1 VALTPFSRHFRR
13 DLIDMYSSIRLHI
26 QRTLIIATLCAGVA
40 ITTQAQEP
48 GSVFARAKQ
57 LVVSGNGAA
66 GRVLVDSVLTATTP
80 DTPAYAE
87 ALYWRAALAASS
99 ADAERDYRRI
109 VVEYPTSPHSG
120 DALLQLAQLEV
131 ARGDR
136 AAAAAHL
143 QRFVAENPTSPDRTR
158 VDLQLVRLLFDQN
171 DIAHGCP
178 ALRTALT
185 EIPDTL
191 VETRNQLDYY
201 SPRCV
206 ATDIGPGG
214 RVPAPADTV
223 RHDSTHA
230 APATTKKGATIAQ
243 GKYTLQIA
251 AYKAKSDAD
260 ALAKRLKGRKLDAR
274 VVGVSKLFRV
284 RIGRYATRAEA
295 VAEQKALKM
304 KKIDAFVTD
313 IGPDDK

>member
-1 VALTPFSRHFRR
+1 
-13 DLIDMYSSIRLHI
+13 MYSSTRTHI
-26 QRTLIIATLCAGVA
+26 QRILIAGALLGALTIPVR
-40 ITTQAQEP
+40 AQEP

-57 LVVSGNGAA
+57 LVVNGNGAA
-66 GRVLVDSVLTATTP
+66 GRLLVDSVLTATTP

-120 DALLQLAQLEV
+120 DALLQLAQIEL

-136 AAAAAHL
+136 DAATSHL
-143 QRFVAENPTSPDRTR
+143 QRFLAENPASSER
-158 VDLQLVRLLFDQN
+158 VRVETQLVRLFFEQN

-178 ALRTALT
+178 VLRAALS

-206 ATDIGPGG
+206 AADIGPGG
-214 RVPAPADTV
+214 RVPAPAGSSAADSSKRDT
-223 RHDSTHA
+223 THGA
-230 APATTKKGATIAQ
+230 AANGKKSATVAE

-260 ALAKRLKGRKLDAR
+260 ALVKKLRARKLDAR
-274 VVGVSKLFRV
+274 VVGTAKLYRV
-284 RIGRYATRAEA
+284 RIGRFATRAEA
-295 VAEQKALKM
+295 VAEQKELKAR
-304 KKIDAFVTD
+304 KIDAFVTD